1 MAGETDL
8 DDPLKLDKATKS
20 GGHFSSP
27 SDDNDLVRG
36 VVEMTSSEDEVR
48 EQKIIQIKRANF

>member
-20 GGHFSSP
+20 GDYFSSP
-27 SDDNDLVRG
+27 IDDNDLVRTG
-36 VVEMTSSEDEVR
+36 CYGND
-48 EQKIIQIKRANF
+48 FL